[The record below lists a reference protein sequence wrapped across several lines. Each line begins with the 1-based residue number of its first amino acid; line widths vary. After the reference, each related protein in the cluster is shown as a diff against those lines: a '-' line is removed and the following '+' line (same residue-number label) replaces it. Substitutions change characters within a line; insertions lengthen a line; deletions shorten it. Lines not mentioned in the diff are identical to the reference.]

1 TALPLPTHLL
11 DGVCISANS
20 LAEHCR
26 WGTRRYRLDSE
37 TANSSNDGKLYRLG
51 WLLKAASLID
61 LTTLAGDDCPSNVVR
76 LCHKARRPFAFAVLD
91 KLEFEHGIDKDELH
105 TAAVC
110 LYPYQLAAAK
120 SALDQIG
127 ASNRIRLACVATGF
141 PSGQYGLESRLAEI
155 RWAVEQ
161 GANEVDIVI
170 NRTLALQGRWSDV
183 YEEVRAMREA
193 CGPSVC
199 LKTILGVGELA
210 AYETVYKASL
220 VCMYAGADFI
230 KTSTGKESV
239 NATLPLSLVMLRAIS
254 EFHARTG
261 RRVGFKP
268 AGGIRTAADALDY
281 LHLVQF
287 ALGPDWLQP
296 NLLRIGASS
305 LLGEIEKSAFRLLIG
320 RDATAGDL
328 PMA

>member
-1 TALPLPTHLL
+1 
-11 DGVCISANS
+11 
-20 LAEHCR
+20 
-26 WGTRRYRLDSE
+26 
-37 TANSSNDGKLYRLG
+37 
-51 WLLKAASLID
+51 
-61 LTTLAGDDCPSNVVR
+61 
-76 LCHKARRPFAFAVLD
+76 
-91 KLEFEHGIDKDELH
+91 ELH

-183 YEEVRAMREA
+183 YEEA

-261 RRVGFKP
+261 PASGNPGLRRN
-268 AGGIRTAADALDY
+268 ALDY